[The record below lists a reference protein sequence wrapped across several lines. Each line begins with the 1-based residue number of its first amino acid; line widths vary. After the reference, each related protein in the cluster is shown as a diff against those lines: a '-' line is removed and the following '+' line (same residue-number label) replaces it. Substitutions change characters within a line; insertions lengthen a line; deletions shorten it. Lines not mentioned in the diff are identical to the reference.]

1 MPTDRTHPDDA
12 RLNVVLI
19 GPPGSGKGTQA
30 VRLSERYGI
39 AHISTGEILRAAVR
53 NGTPL
58 GQQVAATLASGALVG
73 DALMTDLVAERLANP
88 DARAGFVL
96 DGFPRT
102 VVQARA
108 LDDMLAASLSE
119 LASGPSSTSSPPVI
133 VLLVSVADEAIV
145 GRLGR
150 RRLCASCGITQSV
163 SEDSDPQADPC
174 PYCGGS
180 LVRREDDEPATV
192 RRRLATYASFAEPI
206 TAFYR
211 TRPRFAS
218 VDGLRHP
225 DEVKAALCDHID
237 RFRRL
242 APGGEGQ

>member
-39 AHISTGEILRAAVR
+39 PHISTGEILRAAVR

-58 GQQVAATLASGALVG
+58 GAQVAATLASGGLVS
-73 DALMTDLVAERLANP
+73 DALMTDLVAERLANA

-108 LDDMLAASLSE
+108 LDDMLAASSAL
-119 LASGPSSTSSPPVI
+119 I

-163 SEDSDPQADPC
+163 SEDSEPQADPC

>member
-1 MPTDRTHPDDA
+1 MPTHRTQPDDM

-39 AHISTGEILRAAVR
+39 PHISTGEILRAAVR
-53 NGTPL
+53 AGTPL
-58 GQQVAATLASGALVG
+58 GKQVAATLASGALVS
-73 DALMTDLVAERLANP
+73 DALMMDLVRERLSNP

-102 VVQARA
+102 VVQAEA
-108 LDDMLAASLSE
+108 LDDLLA
-119 LASGPSSTSSPPVI
+119 TSSPPSTSEPSDSLI
-133 VLLVSVADEAIV
+133 VLLVAVADEAIV
-145 GRLGR
+145 RRLSR
-150 RRLCASCGITQSV
+150 RRVCASCGITQSV
-163 SEDSDPQADPC
+163 SEDAEPQADPC

-180 LVRREDDEPATV
+180 LVRREDDEPGTV
-192 RRRLATYASFAEPI
+192 RRRLTTYASLAEPI

-211 TRPRFAS
+211 TRRRFAS

-225 DEVKAALCDHID
+225 DEVTAALCAHIEH
-237 RFRRL
+237 FKGIG
-242 APGGEGQ
+242 PGAQGQ